1 MLEKG
6 AYELQRHINSLFIT
20 SIFYLFLLSVNYLLW
35 VFMIRYLLDIF
46 VVLNNCNNYL
56 VQRIVITTNIR
67 HLS

>member
-6 AYELQRHINSLFIT
+6 ADELQPHINSLFIT

-46 VVLNNCNNYL
+46 VVIKHSLYL
-56 VQRIVITTNIR
+56 TIVITI
-67 HLS
+67 